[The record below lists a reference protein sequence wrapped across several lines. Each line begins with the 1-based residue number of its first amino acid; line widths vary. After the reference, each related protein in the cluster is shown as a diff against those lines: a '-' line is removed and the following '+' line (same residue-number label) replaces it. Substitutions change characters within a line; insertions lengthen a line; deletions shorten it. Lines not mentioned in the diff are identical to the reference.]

1 MRWRVAIA
9 VLVLGASCAAPP
21 PPIAVETPYGLVRA
35 ESEDKAEEVA
45 QMLERLAPRVR
56 EILPGSADREIDV
69 WVQSVL
75 RSTRNGERAKGV
87 KGFTLLTGEFNPKR
101 IHLLEDGELSWY
113 LAHEL
118 VHALVDESWRSLP
131 GILEEG
137 LGDVV
142 AEELNPE
149 YAHRIRAHRLFTS
162 SGFTGGVLFRL
173 VYRLPAGSRGWVE
186 APMRLQV
193 LEDHGEARV
202 DELLGLSRRELR
214 KEWRE
219 LPEPFYGLAYLIVSR
234 IVEREGLDGL
244 HALCVEAEEE
254 GLEVVPTERILAAA
268 DLDLHEFNP
277 DFLARLFGR
286 AETRQLLLMQPE
298 MFGDTIASY
307 FKSNHGDLT
316 SRELLYRVNPSL
328 RSSDGSL
335 LRLRSLWPVR
345 QRMLEDW

>member
-1 MRWRVAIA
+1 MRWHVWIA
-9 VLVLGASCAAPP
+9 ALLWGASCAAPP
-21 PPIAVETPYGLVRA
+21 PPIAVDTPYGLVRA
-35 ESEDKAEEVA
+35 ETDGKAKEVA
-45 QMLERLAPRVR
+45 EMLARLSPRVQ
-56 EILPGSADREIDV
+56 EVLPGTTEREIDV

-75 RSTRNGERAKGV
+75 RSTRHGERAKGV
-87 KGFTLLTGEFNPKR
+87 KGFTLLAGEFNPKR

-118 VHALVDESWRSLP
+118 VHALVDESWRPLP

-142 AEELNPE
+142 AEQLNAE

-173 VYRLPAGSRGWVE
+173 VYRLPAGSKAWVE

-193 LEDHGEARV
+193 LDDYDEVGVE
-202 DELLGLSRRELR
+202 ELLALSRRELR

-234 IVEREGLDGL
+234 IVERRGLDGL
-244 HALCVEAEEE
+244 HALCLEAAEED
-254 GLEVVPTERILAAA
+254 LDVIPPERILAAA
-268 DLDLHEFNP
+268 DLDLHEFTP
-277 DFLARLFGR
+277 DFLAGLFGR

-307 FKSNHGDLT
+307 FKSNHGGLT

-335 LRLRSLWPVR
+335 LRLRNLWPVR
-345 QRMLEDW
+345 QRMLADW